1 MKIIKFVVKMI
12 GMAVIGIA
20 FAIAGAFIGGRVLGS
35 DAVGFGAL
43 GLAIGG
49 ILVGFPL
56 GTIVGLILLKKLFH
70 QQGSVWLGVLG
81 AVVGTVATMVLSE
94 PLNLNAHINLLFGVF
109 FTIVP
114 ALTLGGFYLI
124 KR

>member
-1 MKIIKFVVKMI
+1 MKIIKFVIKMI

-35 DAVGFGAL
+35 DAIGFGAI

-49 ILVGFPL
+49 ILIGYPL

-70 QQGSVWLGVLG
+70 QQGSIWLGTLG
-81 AVVGTVATMVLSE
+81 AFLGTFIFSVFFIPFLGVVGSLMALIFI
-94 PLNLNAHINLLFGVF
+94 LAF
-109 FTIVP
+109 FSLKNIR
-114 ALTLGGFYLI
+114 A
-124 KR
+124 